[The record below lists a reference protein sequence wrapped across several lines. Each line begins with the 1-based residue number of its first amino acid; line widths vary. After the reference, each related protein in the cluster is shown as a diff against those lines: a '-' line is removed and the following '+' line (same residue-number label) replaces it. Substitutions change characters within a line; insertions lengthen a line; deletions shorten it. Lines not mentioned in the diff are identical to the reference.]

1 MTLNSM
7 TGFAAVSGQ
16 AGTLEWQWEARSVN
30 ARGLDL
36 RVRLPE
42 GLEALEAKLRK
53 TAQACLARGAVQV
66 TLRLTHTEETAT
78 GALVPAALA
87 RAVEM
92 MKAVEHEAQAAGLH
106 LAPARAADLL
116 SLRGVVEY
124 GRNNDSVNTA
134 AEPAAAA
141 LDELF
146 RALAEARAREGA
158 ALHSVLSGQIDRMAA
173 LLAQAVEAVE
183 TRSGSQANSLRD
195 RVAALLEAQDR
206 VEEARLAQE
215 LALLAVKGD
224 VREELDRLGAHIDSA
239 RTLLDSDGP
248 AGRKLDFLMQE
259 FNREANTLCS
269 KSQDAALTA
278 IGLEMKVVIDQMR
291 EQCQNVE

>member
-1 MTLNSM
+1 M

-30 ARGLDL
+30 ARGLDI

-42 GLEALEAKLRK
+42 GMEALEADLRK
-53 TAQACLARGAVQV
+53 TAQATLARGAVQV
-66 TLRLTHTEETAT
+66 ALRLTQTEETAT
-78 GALVPAALA
+78 GALVPAALS

-92 MKAVEHEAQAAGLH
+92 VKAVEHEAQAAGLH

-124 GRNNDSVNTA
+124 GRNHDAASAA
-134 AEPAAAA
+134 AEPAVAA
-141 LDELF
+141 LEELF
-146 RALAEARAREGA
+146 RALAQARAQEGA
-158 ALHSVLSGQIDRMAA
+158 ALRSVLSGQIDRMAA
-173 LLAQAVEAVE
+173 LLAQAADAVE
-183 TRSGSQANSLRD
+183 TRSASQAETLRE
-195 RVAALLEAQDR
+195 RVAALMDAQDR
-206 VEEARLAQE
+206 VDEARLAQE

-239 RTLLDSDGP
+239 RVLLDSDGP

-269 KSQDAALTA
+269 KAQSAALTA
-278 IGLEMKVVIDQMR
+278 IGLDLKTVIDQMR
-291 EQCQNVE
+291 EQVQNIE

>member
-78 GALVPAALA
+78 GALVPAALG
-87 RAVEM
+87 R
-92 MKAVEHEAQAAGLH
+92 AVEHEAQAAGLH

-173 LLAQAVEAVE
+173 LLAQAAEAVE
-183 TRSGSQANSLRD
+183 TRSGSQADSLRD